1 MNRSMF
7 GIFKNSVLR
16 INSLSDVALDA
27 ADLFC
32 WYKLNKS
39 FLEVMAAAKVTENRR
54 LGINLIFLMWDIY
67 EFLPELTHKSH

>member
-27 ADLFC
+27 ADLLC

-39 FLEVMAAAKVTENRR
+39 FLEVMAATKAIENQR
-54 LGINLIFLMWDIY
+54 LGINPIFVMWDIY
-67 EFLPELTHKSH
+67 QFLPELTHKSH